1 MIQKM
6 PILLGGSVPHYAFDA
21 AKIAIILR
29 ILQIV
34 SLLFCS
40 YYVILC

>member
-21 AKIAIILR
+21 AKIAIIFR
-29 ILQIV
+29 IFQMIG
-34 SLLFCS
+34 LLFCD
-40 YYVILC
+40 YCVI